1 MTFSMALQ
9 GAIMV
14 GVLLLLFA
22 YLLGRN
28 FLAKHPLDNIPGPS
42 RQHWYWGNIRQIS
55 DPYGWDYLQMLTD
68 RYGHIVKI
76 HGLFGTK
83 LLSVSDPKALHH
95 IVMNEQNIYE
105 IDHGAIAINR
115 IVFGMGLLSTLGD
128 HHRKQRKMLNPV
140 FSINHMRHMVPIFR
154 DIATN
159 LRSAIAEQVK
169 RGPRE
174 VNMLEWL
181 SRTALEL
188 IGQSGLGY
196 SFDDLKGRE
205 NPYSKAVKR
214 LAPALFQMFS
224 AERFLPYLVKI
235 GPPSFRK
242 YIVKNAPWKLVR
254 EISSVVDVMDK
265 TCIDVF
271 EAKKK
276 ALAEGDEAV
285 VQQVDQGKDIMSIL
299 LRENTAASE
308 QDRLSDAE
316 LLGQMSTLVFA
327 AMDTTSGALSRILLT
342 LAQHPDVQE
351 KVREE
356 YKQAKAEKGELDYD
370 DLVNLPYLDA
380 VCRETLRLY
389 PPITRTH
396 RTTAEDS
403 VLTFSTTIK
412 GVDGREINEVLVP
425 KNTQVLIS
433 ILACNRSRELWGEDA
448 LEWKPERWLSPLPS
462 TVTGAQIPGVYS
474 HLMTFSGGGK
484 SCIGFKFS
492 QLEMKVVLTTLLES
506 FKFTPT
512 QEIAWTLGLSTPKVK
527 DSKDASYRLPLRV
540 ELISD
545 QDG

>member
-1 MTFSMALQ
+1 
-9 GAIMV
+9 
-14 GVLLLLFA
+14 
-22 YLLGRN
+22 
-28 FLAKHPLDNIPGPS
+28 
-42 RQHWYWGNIRQIS
+42 
-55 DPYGWDYLQMLTD
+55 MLTD

-128 HHRKQRKMLNPV
+128 HHRKQRKLLNPV

-181 SRTALEL
+181 TRTALEL

-308 QDRLSDAE
+308 EDRLSDAE
-316 LLGQMSTLVFA
+316 LLGQMGDHGHDLR
-327 AMDTTSGALSRILLT
+327 ALSRILLT

-380 VCRETLRLY
+380 VCRETLRL
-389 PPITRTH
+389 PKIPTH
-396 RTTAEDS
+396 HTDSQDFFIVEPLPSRTAEDS

-474 HLMTFSGGGK
+474 HLMTFFRRWKVLHVSNWTGCLVPLCDLLMR
-484 SCIGFKFS
+484 SCSGFKFS

-540 ELISD
+540 S
-545 QDG
+545 